1 MRSLEKQI
9 RGLILK
15 FLDQLYP
22 DGATAAFLEGLL
34 ADWRIF
40 ICKRSVL
47 EELRWLMDRGYVEA
61 KGVPLPAPV
70 DRVDKFVI
78 TPKGKALLAGEMM
91 DAGILLE
98 GLE

>member
-1 MRSLEKQI
+1 MRSIERQI

-22 DGATAAFLEGLL
+22 DWATAAFLEGLL

-40 ICKRSVL
+40 INRRSVY
-47 EELRWLMDRGYVEA
+47 EELRWLMDRGYVET
-61 KGVPLPAPV
+61 KGVSLPAPV

-91 DAGILLE
+91 DTEILLE

>member
-61 KGVPLPAPV
+61 RGGGPSGPGGP
-70 DRVDKFVI
+70 
-78 TPKGKALLAGEMM
+78 GGEVRHHPQRQGPPCRG
-91 DAGILLE
+91 DDGRRSFA
-98 GLE
+98 